1 MRLPCWTTRRLAE
14 EAVLRQLQV
23 RLGFAA
29 AAAEDEINMLAVE
42 GLQQTL
48 DEAIADDTFPNTAHS
63 WALAELN
70 RVQLESGAVWRL
82 QWGEG
87 LQLHAG
93 CFLCKEP
100 RRLVMSIH
108 TATLAWTRKDAI
120 FTDGKYPR
128 AHVIGFDGG
137 QTLTGSPAPDV
148 VRPPLSDP
156 NGTDP
161 EEMLVAAVASCHM
174 LFFLDFARRPGL
186 SSMPMRMPPKARWA
200 RMRPG
205 SPG

>member
-1 MRLPCWTTRRLAE
+1 
-14 EAVLRQLQV
+14 
-23 RLGFAA
+23 
-29 AAAEDEINMLAVE
+29 
-42 GLQQTL
+42 
-48 DEAIADDTFPNTAHS
+48 
-63 WALAELN
+63 
-70 RVQLESGAVWRL
+70 
-82 QWGEG
+82 
-87 LQLHAG
+87 
-93 CFLCKEP
+93 
-100 RRLVMSIH
+100 MSIH

-174 LFFLDFARRPGL
+174 LFFLDFAR
-186 SSMPMRMPPKARWA
+186 KAGFVIDAYEDAAEGTLGKDEAGIA
-200 RMRPG
+200 RMTEIRLKPSIMWSG
-205 SPG
+205 EVLPSAADIALLHHKAHEACFIGQSLKCPVVVS